1 MGISGICKAISSA
14 NLLDPITVIKNK
26 ASAATC
32 CSCCWIA
39 VLAVPAAVLPQLLQ
53 QQLLLLAVAVVLV
66 LVLVLLQQQQ
76 QLLLLLA
83 VAVVLV
89 LVLVLLLLLLLL
101 LRLLLLCVERAL
113 SLSRKMILLR
123 AVNLKNICFEL
134 YNIIDAVF
142 GRVLLVS

>member
-1 MGISGICKAISSA
+1 MSSA

-53 QQLLLLAVAVVLV
+53 QQ
-66 LVLVLLQQQQ
+66 

-89 LVLVLLLLLLLL
+89 LVLVLVVLVQLLLL
-101 LRLLLLCVERAL
+101 LLLLCVERAL

>member
-32 CSCCWIA
+32 CWIA
-39 VLAVPAAVLPQLLQ
+39 VLAVPAAVLPQL
-53 QQLLLLAVAVVLV
+53 AVAVVLV
-66 LVLVLLQQQQ
+66 LVL
-76 QLLLLLA
+76 LLL
-83 VAVVLV
+83 
-89 LVLVLLLLLLLL
+89 
-101 LRLLLLCVERAL
+101 LLLLCVERAL

>member
-32 CSCCWIA
+32 CWIA
-39 VLAVPAAVLPQLLQ
+39 VLAVPAAVLPQL
-53 QQLLLLAVAVVLV
+53 AVAVVLV
-66 LVLVLLQQQQ
+66 LVLL
-76 QLLLLLA
+76 
-83 VAVVLV
+83 
-89 LVLVLLLLLLLL
+89 
-101 LRLLLLCVERAL
+101 LLLLCVERAL

>member
-32 CSCCWIA
+32 CWIA
-39 VLAVPAAVLPQLLQ
+39 VLAVPAAVLPQL
-53 QQLLLLAVAVVLV
+53 AVAVVLV
-66 LVLVLLQQQQ
+66 LL
-76 QLLLLLA
+76 
-83 VAVVLV
+83 
-89 LVLVLLLLLLLL
+89 
-101 LRLLLLCVERAL
+101 LLLLCVERAL

>member
-32 CSCCWIA
+32 CWIA
-39 VLAVPAAVLPQLLQ
+39 VLAVPAAVLPQL
-53 QQLLLLAVAVVLV
+53 AVAVVLV
-66 LVLVLLQQQQ
+66 LVLLL
-76 QLLLLLA
+76 
-83 VAVVLV
+83 
-89 LVLVLLLLLLLL
+89 
-101 LRLLLLCVERAL
+101 LLLLCVERAL